1 VQYNPDWLLNGGFS
15 PAQLEGIMQAH
26 IAAVGGRYKDA
37 FFCFDVVN
45 EAVADSGN
53 ETLKPAAP
61 WYPAIPNYVDLAFQY
76 ARATM

>member
-1 VQYNPDWLLNGGFS
+1 
-15 PAQLEGIMQAH
+15 M
-26 IAAVGGRYKDA
+26 GGRYKDA